1 MQTQRSHYL
10 DDPPPPPSYS
20 FSPSA
25 PPPPHG
31 GYLVSGYT
39 CQPPKTVY
47 VLPSSTK
54 RSGNDAYLYGRLPRN
69 VILILS
75 LILFLFATGL
85 LVVEGYFYV
94 TIRDH
99 KSDFL
104 WDWCVVP
111 TLGSLLY
118 FLTSFMGFS
127 VHRHA
132 SPAGTIFLIIFS
144 ITAGMFS
151 VVLVWSGWWGV
162 NWGHAEEYPIIG
174 GLGGLIS
181 ICLALVVAQAK
192 CCAPPPPPPP
202 AVVLREPPYTRAHPP
217 RDGATATP
225 LIK

>member
-20 FSPSA
+20 YSPSA
-25 PPPPHG
+25 PPPPQG
-31 GYLVSGYT
+31 SYFVSGYT
-39 CQPPKTVY
+39 CQPPTSVY
-47 VLPSSTK
+47 VLPSSK

-127 VHRHA
+127 AHRHA
-132 SPAGTIFLIIFS
+132 SPAGTTFLIMFS
-144 ITAGMFS
+144 LTAGVFS

-162 NWGHAEEYPIIG
+162 NWGHAMEYPIIG

-181 ICLALVVAQAK
+181 TCLALVTAHAK
-192 CCAPPPPPPP
+192 CCAPPP
-202 AVVLREPPYTRAHPP
+202 ADRWREPPYTRAHPP